1 MSEAILSPAANAPQ
15 TGLFDRALRRVTSL
29 WRDMAERVVGGEAES
44 IADQMRACLDGRGGE
59 VSARNRAAKLAQAYL
74 ALDAVGRA
82 EFLRA
87 LAGFDVDD
95 AAVRR
100 AMEGVTA
107 AGAAADA
114 AARMAARAKLRR
126 ALEPPR
132 IRLLTQFTT
141 IPDGMKFLV
150 DLRAELLRVGRDGGD
165 PLLAALEADLKGLL
179 ANWFDVGFLELRR
192 IDWNSPAALLEKLVQ
207 YEAVHRIRTWRDLK
221 NRLDSDRRCYAFF
234 HPRMPDEP
242 LIFVEVALVKGL
254 ASSVQR
260 LLDEKAPVLDPREA
274 DTAIFYSINNCQ
286 RGLDG
291 ISFGNFL
298 IKRVVAL
305 LGEELSGVKAF
316 ATLSPIPGFM
326 RWLNGRLAGA
336 EGPALLTEEEAAALR
351 AVAPPPPALPPPAEA
366 GAAAGSP
373 GQESPTQT
381 LARVLA
387 RRGWLRDE
395 PLAKALEPILVRLCA
410 GYLVVEAA
418 PGNARRARDPVAHFH
433 LSNGARVER
442 LNWRGDV
449 SEKGMKESAGLM
461 VNYLYD
467 PSRIEDYHE
476 EYVGEG
482 RRPAATAIRKLARGW
497 A

>member
-1 MSEAILSPAANAPQ
+1 MSDAAAQ
-15 TGLFDRALRRVTSL
+15 SGLFDRALRRVTSL
-29 WRDMAERVVGGEAES
+29 WRDMAERVSGSEEDSIEA
-44 IADQMRACLDGRGGE
+44 QMRACLNGRGGE
-59 VSARNRAAKLAQAYL
+59 VSARNRAAKLARAYL
-74 ALDAVGRA
+74 ALNAEGRLA
-82 EFLRA
+82 FLRS
-87 LAGFDVDD
+87 LAAFDSDP
-95 AAVRR
+95 AAVRVASER
-100 AMEGVTA
+100 LAVA
-107 AGAAADA
+107 PDADAQAAA
-114 AARMAARAKLRR
+114 KTELRR

-132 IRLLTQFTT
+132 LRLLTQINT
-141 IPDGMKFLV
+141 IPDGVKFLV
-150 DLRAELLRVGRDGGD
+150 DLRAEMLQVAADGD
-165 PLLAALEADLKGLL
+165 KRIQALETDLKNLLAS
-179 ANWFDVGFLELRR
+179 WFDVGFLELRR
-192 IDWNSPAALLEKLVQ
+192 IDWSSPASLLEKLVQ

-242 LIFVEVALVKGL
+242 LIFVEVALVKGM
-254 ASSVQR
+254 ADSVQR
-260 LLDEKAPVLDPREA
+260 LLDEKAPVLDPAQA

-298 IKRVVAL
+298 IKRVVSL
-305 LGEELSGVKAF
+305 LGAELRGLKAF
-316 ATLSPIPGFM
+316 STLSPIPGFV

-336 EGPALLTEEEAAALR
+336 EGPPLLSEEEAAALR
-351 AVAPPPPALPPPAEA
+351 AASPPPPSLPPPAEGGA
-366 GAAAGSP
+366 GTALQVAETPA
-373 GQESPTQT
+373 QT

-395 PLAKALEPILVRLCA
+395 AVARALEPVLMRLCA
-410 GYLVVEAA
+410 GYLLFESA

-449 SEKGMKESAGLM
+449 SEKGVKESAALM

-467 PSRIEDYHE
+467 PARIEDYHE

-497 A
+497 N

>member
-1 MSEAILSPAANAPQ
+1 MSDLAEQS
-15 TGLFDRALRRVTSL
+15 GLLDRALRRVTSL
-29 WRDMAERVVGGEAES
+29 WRDMADRVTGSDEET
-44 IADQMRACLDGRGGE
+44 IEDQMRACLAGRGGE

-74 ALDAVGRA
+74 GLDTEGRVD
-82 EFLRA
+82 FLRV
-87 LAGFDVDD
+87 LAGFDSDP
-95 AAVRR
+95 AAVRI
-100 AMEGVTA
+100 AMERVAEATDPEERATA
-107 AGAAADA
+107 KG
-114 AARMAARAKLRR
+114 RLRR

-132 IRLLTQFTT
+132 VRLLTQFTT

-150 DLRAELLRVGRDGGD
+150 DLRAEMLRLMDGD
-165 PLLAALEADLKGLL
+165 KRLAVLENDLKGLL
-179 ANWFDVGFLELRR
+179 ANWFDVGFLELKR

-254 ASSVQR
+254 AESVQR
-260 LLDEKAPVLDPREA
+260 LLDEKAPVQDPARA

-298 IKRVVAL
+298 IKRVVGV
-305 LGEELSGVKAF
+305 LGGELPGLKAY
-316 ATLSPIPGFM
+316 ATLSPIPGFS
-326 RWLNGRLAGA
+326 RWLQNRLAA
-336 EGPALLTEEEAAALR
+336 EEGGKLLTEEEAAALR
-351 AVAPPPPALPPPAEA
+351 AALPPPRDAEA
-366 GAAAGSP
+366 AGGTAVVAA
-373 GQESPTQT
+373 ESPAAT
-381 LARVLA
+381 LKRILA
-387 RRGWLRDE
+387 RRGWFREE
-395 PLAKALEPILVRLCA
+395 PVARALEPVLTRLCA
-410 GYLVVEAA
+410 GYLLNEAA
-418 PGNARRARDPVAHFH
+418 NGNPKRARDPVAHFH

-442 LNWRGDV
+442 INWRGDI

-467 PSRIEDYHE
+467 PARIEDYHE

-482 RRPAATAIRKLARGW
+482 KRPAATAIRKLARGW
-497 A
+497 V

>member
-1 MSEAILSPAANAPQ
+1 MMSDAVASAAAVQ
-15 TGLFDRALRRVTSL
+15 TGLLDRALRRVTSL
-29 WRDMAERVVGGEAES
+29 WRDMAERVVGGEAETVQE
-44 IADQMRACLDGRGGE
+44 QMQACLDGRGGE

-74 ALDAVGRA
+74 SLDGEGRLA
-82 EFLRA
+82 FLRA
-87 LAGFDVDD
+87 LASFDADE

-100 AMEGVTA
+100 AMERVS
-107 AGAAADA
+107 AAADPAERLA
-114 AARMAARAKLRR
+114 ALSGLRR

-132 IRLLTQFTT
+132 LRLLTQFTT

-150 DLRAELLRVGRDGGD
+150 DLRAELLGAKDAD
-165 PLLAALEADLKGLL
+165 PRLGALEADLKGLL
-179 ANWFDVGFLELRR
+179 AAWFDVGFLELRR
-192 IDWNSPAALLEKLVQ
+192 IDWGSPAALLEKLVQ

-234 HPRMPDEP
+234 HPRMPEEP

-254 ASSVQR
+254 ADSVQR
-260 LLDEKAPVLDPREA
+260 LLDEKAPVLDAAQA

-305 LGEELSGVKAF
+305 LSPELRNLRSF
-316 ATLSPIPGFM
+316 ATLSPIPGFV

-336 EGPALLTEEEAAALR
+336 EGPPLLSEEEAAALR
-351 AVAPPPPALPPPAEA
+351 AASPPPPSLPPPAEG
-366 GAAAGSP
+366 GAATALQVAETP
-373 GQESPTQT
+373 PQT

-395 PLAKALEPILVRLCA
+395 AVARALEPVLMRLCA
-410 GYLVVEAA
+410 GYLLFESA

-449 SEKGMKESAGLM
+449 SEKGVKESAALM

-467 PSRIEDYHE
+467 PARIEDYHE

-497 A
+497 S